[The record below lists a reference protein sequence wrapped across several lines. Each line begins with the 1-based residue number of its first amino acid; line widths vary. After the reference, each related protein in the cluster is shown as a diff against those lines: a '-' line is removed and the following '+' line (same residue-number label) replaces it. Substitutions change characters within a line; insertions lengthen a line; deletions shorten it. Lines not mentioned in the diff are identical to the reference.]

1 MKKVLFLIYIVAT
14 GVVILLHIQTIP
26 MILLVILITIGMFS
40 YYKNEK
46 SKKMLVTSLIKDK
59 DSATLQL
66 KVASENNGNFLF
78 NALGGIQKTIIKN
91 EIEKSLKSNST
102 RIALPLFNEIRYVN
116 INDIIRCEAENS
128 YTKFFLNNNEEILV
142 TKTLKEF
149 ADVLTAYQFV
159 RTHQS
164 HLVNTN
170 FIKSWIR
177 EDGGYILLMDGNKI
191 PISRANRDSVKEKIT
206 TQL

>member
-102 RIALPLFNEIRYVN
+102 RIALPLFSEIRYVN